1 MTKLQMLIAGGLY
14 TISAALTPILAILAA
29 NTDISNRIIATMLI
43 SAVIAAAIAAKSFT
57 STVFA
62 DHEVA
67 EGKPLKPSIKRK

>member
-14 TISAALTPILAILAA
+14 TISAALTPLLAILATGVEV
-29 NTDISNRIIATMLI
+29 TDRIVSTMIISGIIAG
-43 SAVIAAAIAAKSFT
+43 AIAAKAFT

-67 EGKPLKPSIKRK
+67 EGKPLKPSIKPK